1 MLPRWDW
8 MYQLIFSNE
17 SAVSIL
23 LYLSSLGAII
33 ILLSYLLSTISKIKK
48 DKRD

>member
-8 MYQLIFSNE
+8 IYEYIFSSE
-17 SAVSIL
+17 FTISIL

-33 ILLSYLLSTISKIKK
+33 ILLSFLLSTISKIKK